1 MDGIQALASKAKT
14 NPAANAPLVANDDA
28 SAASVFAALLDTVG
42 SRFTSTNTTAAL
54 DAKLTRNDT
63 SGKARADDARDTVK
77 KARDDKNDDRAAKK
91 TDKTRD
97 EDDDKSTQTDD
108 AKAAGENDDAE
119 NNAQHGDA
127 HGDQT
132 AAQVAAQVAVEVP
145 LVTTETI
152 APVLIAQQV
161 ETVVDPAAT
170 QQTPVANVVLDAVAT
185 TVATDVAVD
194 VKGAVQNAV
203 AVEAPAAA
211 RTVAEAAGPTVKQTV
226 AAAVTQTAAVTDET
240 VQAAPTAKVE
250 TNTAKTTDAAQTT
263 LTTQRSAAA
272 QAQSQDLSQKVGPE
286 TKAQVQVTVT
296 SHAAAQTLNTTSVY
310 DIYAGYNNT
319 QTTTANGQAG
329 TSDTGN
335 ALLGTK
341 TPADAAPAQ
350 VAPPASPALALA
362 PQPQTQAAQ
371 QGPSSSAMRADIA
384 APAPMQSGGQSSAS
398 FGESAFGSS
407 TSSNAQTNATTASAQ
422 TTATESPQRT
432 AQQII
437 DQIKVNIT
445 RAAKAGLD
453 KVTIQLKPVELGRI
467 DVQLEMSEDHKV
479 RVTVTADNKDTLA
492 LLQNDAR
499 TLERSLNDA
508 GLRTDSNNLHF
519 SLRSESDAQ
528 TAGDGKNGGKNQAA
542 DKAGATDDDND
553 IAMTYDYAAIAQARG
568 GIDTFA

>member
-14 NPAANAPLVANDDA
+14 NAAANAPVVANDDG
-28 SAASVFAALLDTVG
+28 SAASVFAALLNTVG

-54 DAKLTRNDT
+54 DSKLTRNDT

-91 TDKTRD
+91 TDKSRD
-97 EDDDKSTQTDD
+97 DGKTTQTDD
-108 AKAAGENDDAE
+108 TKSATKNDSAQNGAKPA
-119 NNAQHGDA
+119 DA

-132 AAQVAAQVAVEVP
+132 AAQVAAQIAVEIP
-145 LVTTETI
+145 LVTTETV

-161 ETVVDPAAT
+161 QTVVDPAAT
-170 QQTPVANVVLDAVAT
+170 QQTAVATVVQDTVAT

-194 VKGAVQNAV
+194 VKAAVQNAV

-211 RTVAEAAGPTVKQTV
+211 RTVAEAAGPAVKQTV
-226 AAAVTQTAAVTDET
+226 AAVTQTAAVTDEAAK
-240 VQAAPTAKVE
+240 AAPTAKVE
-250 TNTAKTTDAAQTT
+250 TTTAKTADAAQATV
-263 LTTQRSAAA
+263 TTQRSAAA

-296 SHAAAQTLNTTSVY
+296 SHAAAQTLNTNSVY
-310 DIYAGYNNT
+310 DIYTGYNNT
-319 QTTTANGQAG
+319 QTSTANGQAG

-371 QGPSSSAMRADIA
+371 QGPSSSAVRADIA
-384 APAPMQSGGQSSAS
+384 APAPMQAGGQTSTS
-398 FGESAFGSS
+398 FGESTFGSN
-407 TSSNAQTNATTASAQ
+407 TSSNSQTNATTASAQ

-453 KVTIQLKPVELGRI
+453 KITIQLKPVELGRI
-467 DVQLEMSEDHKV
+467 DVKLEMSEDHKV
-479 RVTVTADNKDTLA
+479 RVTVTADTKDTLA

-499 TLERSLNDA
+499 TLERALNDA

-519 SLRSESDAQ
+519 NLRSESDAQ

-542 DKAGATDDDND
+542 DNAGADDNDSD
-553 IAMTYDYAAIAQARG
+553 IAMTYDYAAAAQARG